1 MIVPG
6 GTHLSFPVLKILLI
20 KDFLHTDKAT
30 KTLSIKKEFENVR
43 RNKAFWVR
51 LDRPFDNGKL
61 STINTL
67 VSEI

>member
-1 MIVPG
+1 
-6 GTHLSFPVLKILLI
+6 L
-20 KDFLHTDKAT
+20 KDFIIKNGDNK
-30 KTLSIKKEFENVR
+30 LSIKKEFDSVK